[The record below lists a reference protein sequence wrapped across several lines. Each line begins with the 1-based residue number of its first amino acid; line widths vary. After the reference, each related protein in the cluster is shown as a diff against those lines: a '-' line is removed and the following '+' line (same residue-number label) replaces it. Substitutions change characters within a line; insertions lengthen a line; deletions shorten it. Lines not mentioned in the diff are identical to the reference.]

1 MCKFQTPNVPQG
13 ATADERR
20 AIMFNALSNLDLS
33 DKCEKRDQL
42 TYLSWANAWSE
53 FKSAY
58 PSATYRILKNEN
70 GLPYFSD
77 PNLGIMVFTEVTVDD
92 VTHQMWLPVM
102 DSKNKAMKLEPY
114 TYSVW
119 NNFKKAFEEKTVQA
133 ASMFDINKTLM
144 RCLVK
149 NLAMFGLG
157 LYIFQGDDLPE
168 KSADD
173 TTSAPQQPIQRPVQQ
188 PVDPLAGIKNAIN
201 SANDVTTLMSF
212 YLDHQGEIEA
222 NPQIKAL
229 LTQRKQQLQNK

>member
-33 DKCEKRDQL
+33 DKCEKRESL

-58 PSATYRILKNEN
+58 PSATYQILKNEN

-168 KSADD
+168 KSTDD
-173 TTSAPQQPIQRPVQQ
+173 TPQQQQMQRPVQQ
-188 PVDPLAGIKNAIN
+188 PIDPLAGIKNAIN